1 MLGGIKWEHAD
12 LVKFTEKLIFYAV
25 TMFKEK
31 KFCYA
36 MSLNVLRRELDLAM
50 LRRLEKRILVD
61 LPTKA
66 ARFEMLRHH
75 LPPLITPAEEGLH
88 MTTNIDYE
96 SLAEVVKL
104 FFHVS
109 SDLYMY
115 VCVYFEK
122 LNVLLYMFIEG
133 EAKIRMQIQKLKPK
147 IKKQRSKAC
156 ISTRVVVVGQ
166 PFSLLL
172 FLTVILLVTTVLFD

>member
-1 MLGGIKWEHAD
+1 MILGGIKWEHAD
-12 LVKFTEKLIFYAV
+12 LVKFTEKLIYAM

-75 LPPLITPAEEGLH
+75 LPPVITPAEEGLH

-115 VCVYFEK
+115 VCVYFGK

-133 EAKIRMQIQKLKPK
+133 EAKIRMQTQK
-147 IKKQRSKAC
+147 IKSKIKNQKSKNLYIHQSCSCRSAFIVITFSHC
-156 ISTRVVVVGQ
+156 YFAGYDCVV
-166 PFSLLL
+166 
-172 FLTVILLVTTVLFD
+172 